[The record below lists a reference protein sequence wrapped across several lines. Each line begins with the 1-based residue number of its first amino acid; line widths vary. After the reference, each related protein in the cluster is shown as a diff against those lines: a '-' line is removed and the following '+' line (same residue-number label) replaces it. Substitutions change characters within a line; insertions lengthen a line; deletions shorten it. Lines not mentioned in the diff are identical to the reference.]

1 MTNGER
7 LAEMAARPEGF
18 TIEEVMEALGILEH
32 SARALIS
39 VELRKKR
46 GINIV
51 GNKGRYMVAPAAG

>member
-1 MTNGER
+1 
-7 LAEMAARPEGF
+7 MAARPEGF